1 MSGNLRFSVTLLKYA
16 VPAPLSYQHGAM
28 LSQMLY
34 ELVSFHFSFCA
45 EPWLR
50 PHQERGAGSRGLT
63 NILPTAGSSKGLLGN
78 PDAVFIAVEA
88 HDQFHLDLLVTIE
101 ITSVILLH
109 IQKRSTVIRSAAS
122 QAGRRSPRSTRR
134 VKVVAKLSQFKA
146 EKSNRPVFSG
156 GFHQVFLN
164 FPQHESNVNLRVA
177 CQG

>member
-109 IQKRSTVIRSAAS
+109 IQKRSIAIRSAAS
-122 QAGRRSPRSTRR
+122 QGGRRSP
-134 VKVVAKLSQFKA
+134 KVVANLSQFKA
-146 EKSNRPVFSG
+146 EKSGRCAGVGKSFVKAGKISL
-156 GFHQVFLN
+156 HTC
-164 FPQHESNVNLRVA
+164 SSR
-177 CQG
+177 